1 MSFETRLRI
10 LVCSRIL
17 KTEFQEAV
25 HLREILGELKKLGYA
40 VVETYSI
47 ADASTA
53 IYADAALGCLLLE
66 WGEGDWRKEM
76 DALIRLA
83 QARGLEAPVFLL
95 VGRQLLEDVPIDVMN
110 HVNGCIYPTEDIPD
124 FVAKNLSSH
133 VKIYAE
139 TLKTPFFGAML
150 EYADAGNHMWTCPG
164 HNGGI
169 FHWKSSIGRLFAE
182 HMGEAVFRSDLDNS
196 SVELGDL
203 LIPEGPAAVAQK
215 EAAKIFGAERTYFVL
230 NGTSASNKIALGA
243 IVAQG
248 DLVLFDRN
256 NHKSAHHGALVLAGG
271 IPVYLETE
279 RNHHGLMGPID
290 YNALDETVIREKIK
304 THPLI
309 TDELAWLRKKPFRAA
324 IINQCT
330 YDGTIYNVHAI
341 YEKLSPLCD
350 YILFDEAW
358 GGFMKFHPLFQ
369 GRFAM
374 GLKNMGP
381 EDAAVI
387 ATQSTHKQLAGFS
400 QASQIHVRDS
410 HAKTQKRHVP
420 HQRFNDSFMMHSST
434 SPFYPLFASLDVGAQ
449 MMKGRAGE
457 VLWDDCIRM
466 GIKLRKKIRALAH
479 EFAATATVDEF
490 KWFFDPF
497 VPDFVEFEDKH
508 GTRQLLRWES
518 VPTDRLAIDSQ
529 CWDMTPR
536 AAWHGFPHMVSGYVM
551 TDPNKLTLL
560 TPGISSV
567 TGEYEAHG
575 VPAAIVAQY
584 LRANKIVAEK
594 HDFNSLLFLLT
605 PGMEAGKAGTL
616 LSALVSFKKLHDTN
630 ADMFKVIPE
639 FAARY
644 GARYAGIGLYDF
656 CQEMHDFYREHNVA
670 TLQKAKF
677 RLEHLPAIAMSP
689 QAASQKFIRNEVEYL
704 PISGIKGRIAATLA
718 VAYPPGVGMIVPGE
732 RYDERAQPVLDYLAM
747 LEKAANL
754 FPGFENEI
762 QGFYREIG
770 EDGQICYYTY
780 VVDETQS
787 DQDHGT

>member
-1 MSFETRLRI
+1 MSFQTRFRI
-10 LVCSRIL
+10 LVCSRVL
-17 KTEFQEAV
+17 KTESQEAV
-25 HLREILGELKKLGYA
+25 RLREVLSELKKLGYT
-40 VVETYSI
+40 VVETYTI
-47 ADASTA
+47 TDASTV
-53 IYADAALGCLLLE
+53 IYADAALGCLLFE

-76 DALIRLA
+76 DGLIRLT
-83 QARGLEAPVFLL
+83 QGRGLEAPVFLL
-95 VGRQLLEDVPIDVMN
+95 VGRQLLEDVPIEVMN
-110 HVNGCIYPTEDIPD
+110 HVNGCVYPTEDIPD

-133 VKIYAE
+133 IRIYAE
-139 TLKTPFFGAML
+139 TLKTPFFSAL
-150 EYADAGNHMWTCPG
+150 LDYTDAGNQVWTCPG
-164 HNGGI
+164 HHGGI
-169 FHWKSSIGRLFAE
+169 FHWKSPIGRLFAE
-182 HMGEAVFRSDLDNS
+182 HMGEAVFRDDLDNS

-203 LIPEGPAAVAQK
+203 LLPEGPAAAAQQ

-230 NGTSASNKIALGA
+230 NGTSAANKIALGA

-256 NHKSAHHGALVLAGG
+256 NHKSAHHGALLLAGG

-279 RNHHGLMGPID
+279 RNHHGMMGPIN
-290 YNALDETVIREKIK
+290 YNALDETAIREKIK

-309 TDELAWLRKKPFRAA
+309 TDDHAWLRKKPFRAA
-324 IINQCT
+324 VINHCT
-330 YDGTIYNVHAI
+330 YDGTIYNANAI

-358 GGFMKFHPLFQ
+358 GGFMKFHPLFH

-374 GLKNMGP
+374 GLLNPQP
-381 EDAAVI
+381 EAAAII

-410 HAKTQKRHVP
+410 HAQAHKRHVP

-479 EFAATATVDEF
+479 EFAATVAVDAF

-518 VPTDRLAIDSQ
+518 VPTDRLAVDPQ
-529 CWDMTPR
+529 CWDMTPT
-536 AAWHGFPHMVSGYVM
+536 ASWHGFPHMIPGYVM

-560 TPGISSV
+560 TPGISTA
-567 TGEYEAHG
+567 TGKYETHG
-575 VPAAIVAQY
+575 IPAAIVAQY
-584 LRANKIVAEK
+584 LRENKIVAEK
-594 HDFNSLLFLLT
+594 HDCNSLLFLLT

-616 LSALVSFKKLHDTN
+616 LSALVSFKKLHDSN

-639 FAARY
+639 FASRH
-644 GARYAGIGLYDF
+644 GNRYAGIGLYDF
-656 CQEMHDFYREHNVA
+656 CQTLHDFHRRHDA
-670 TLQKAKF
+670 SALQKACCG
-677 RLEHLPAIAMSP
+677 LESFPQIVISP
-689 QAASQKFIRNEVEYL
+689 QAAAQKFIRNEVEYL
-704 PISGIKGRIAATLA
+704 PLSEIKGRIAATLA
-718 VAYPPGVGMIVPGE
+718 VVYPPGVGLVVPGE
-732 RYDERAQPVLDYLAM
+732 RYDESAQPILDYLAM
-747 LEKAANL
+747 LEEAANL

-762 QGFYREIG
+762 QGFYPETG
-770 EDGQICYYTY
+770 EDGRVRYHTY
-780 VVDETQS
+780 VVDETPDEQE
-787 DQDHGT
+787 H